1 MSIKEQIESQ
11 IKKAM
16 IEHNE
21 ADLNLYRMLKSV
33 IKNTEIAKGH
43 ELEDAEVLAVLE
55 TQAKQRRDSIE
66 QYKTGG
72 REDLAAGEEYELK
85 TIENYLP
92 EKLGEADVA
101 KVVDEVIAANP
112 EADFGR
118 VMGMAMG
125 KLKGQADGAL
135 VQKVVKEK
143 LGA

>member
-1 MSIKEQIESQ
+1 MTIKEQIEGQ

-16 IEHNE
+16 VEHSE

-43 ELEDAEVLAVLE
+43 ELDDAGVTAVLE

-66 QYKTGG
+66 QYKSGG
-72 REDLAAGEEYELK
+72 RDDLAAKEEYELK
-85 TIENYLP
+85 AIESYLP